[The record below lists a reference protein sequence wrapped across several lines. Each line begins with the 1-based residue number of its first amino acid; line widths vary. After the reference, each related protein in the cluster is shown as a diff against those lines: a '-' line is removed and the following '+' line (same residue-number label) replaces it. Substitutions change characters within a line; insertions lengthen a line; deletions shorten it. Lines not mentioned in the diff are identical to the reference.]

1 MASRRTG
8 YLNWA
13 LKDSGTKKESGQCVS
28 LWASTC
34 KGPAVQ
40 LREEAQGRAWRD
52 QMGPEGDTD
61 SLTKEIVGFRK

>member
-1 MASRRTG
+1 M
-8 YLNWA
+8 
-13 LKDSGTKKESGQCVS
+13 KKESGQCVS

-40 LREEAQGRAWRD
+40 LRDEARGRARRD

-61 SLTKEIVGFRK
+61 SLTKEIVGCRK